1 MDIDQ
6 PAIPVMSV
14 TGVVTIGTA
23 DPGNSLVSSSA
34 MANRIQTGT
43 SAFSAP
49 APANDQTQVKS
60 LPNNYILQ
68 CSNAK
73 KLGRTAE
80 VFNCTGT
87 DTGPQYTA
95 ATASVS
101 RVGSMFNCDQTLKTF
116 HGARLQKGNVQCN
129 EVITSSFDPSTLQC
143 IMCPTIHPI
152 LNKSAPTAICF
163 TDQNFPANISTV
175 DGTGCVAIFRYEDA
189 TLSELVNIALEVL
202 DKQTIHPGSVLLFGS
217 ASHLFKVGASCY
229 AADWVQLLMHI
240 ETRFKS
246 VNVCPLIPVLFD
258 NVAGSLVRDLE
269 IFSTWLHKLYA
280 NNMKGFLEC
289 WEAVTHY
296 AQISSAGQLS
306 LGEGEIQKIPL
317 PATLV
322 TPLLVPHYFKF
333 TTSAPVLLSG
343 MSSQVI
349 IEITRILLTALQK
362 IFFNGSR
369 HGGPPRKC
377 QYGGGGCK
385 ND

>member
-1 MDIDQ
+1 
-6 PAIPVMSV
+6 
-14 TGVVTIGTA
+14 
-23 DPGNSLVSSSA
+23 
-34 MANRIQTGT
+34 
-43 SAFSAP
+43 
-49 APANDQTQVKS
+49 
-60 LPNNYILQ
+60 
-68 CSNAK
+68 
-73 KLGRTAE
+73 
-80 VFNCTGT
+80 
-87 DTGPQYTA
+87 
-95 ATASVS
+95 
-101 RVGSMFNCDQTLKTF
+101 MFNCDQTLKTF

-229 AADWVQLLMHI
+229 TADWVQLLMRI

-362 IFFNGSR
+362 NFSMAVGTEVRLVSANTAGEDAKMIRHLVCIGSSIMKQLVPFLQASGYTVTDLSVPGWLASEENIQLLIQKMSELKIDQPFNVVMDLFSNCSHRYRQFDGTQSLPYKE
-369 HGGPPRKC
+369 GGATIC
-377 QYGGGGCK
+377 W
-385 ND
+385 DL